1 MISRNRTF
9 ERIRQSGKLPQ
20 LPQVVIKLIE
30 ACNNDE
36 TDIRDLSR
44 IISTDPGLTSR
55 LMEVIGSAYLNM
67 PKTPDTIESAVVYL
81 GMDTIKNIAIS
92 ASAMQ
97 VFKLSS
103 LSPKFDIA
111 TFWNHSYKCAVIA
124 KKISMELKL
133 SQPDEAFLAG
143 LLHEIGKLM
152 LAQNFPGEY
161 MEIPTDQGDEEN
173 RIAAER
179 ERFDTTTEEI
189 SSWLFDQ
196 WHLSPL
202 MADAVLYVNASP
214 GEIANA
220 LDLVKI
226 LFVSNRLADKG
237 ADDPAVLKLSG
248 IEQSRLATMLT
259 QAEEEADSMAK
270 SLGIPTPDSNGVQV
284 EANDALTRKIKEI
297 ALFHG
302 TLQNLLN
309 AEDIDSV
316 LTITEN
322 GIKILFSIP
331 RIFYFLFDKE
341 KNLLTGKCNLKDK
354 HHRIL
359 ETIAIPM
366 SNTSSFLTTS
376 LQSNRILNSLAV
388 NGNTPAISD
397 IQLTRL
403 LETDGLCCI
412 PMKTVDSPVGVIVL
426 GIDQVHKS
434 TLLENSS
441 LLKLF
446 SRQTAMCLQSLKHRQ
461 ESASILQNERM
472 QAFSA
477 ITRKIVHEVNNP
489 IGIITNYLTL
499 LSMKLPDKHPVQ
511 AELTVVSEEIAR
523 IAGLIRKLS
532 NFSKPNI
539 AEFESVDINQL
550 YSAVLGI
557 IKKSLL
563 LPKGIEANLVAA
575 PNIPSITTDKN
586 GLKQVLINLVKNAA
600 EAMENGGK
608 ININIRFVPGSS
620 KIMIDEKRKTPGNIE
635 ISIQDNGPGIPAV
648 IKEKLFEPYNSTKG
662 PDNSGLGLSIV
673 HSIIRSLSGSITCKS
688 RVNEGTCFTILLP
701 VTSPKPILHQIIDDE
716 PVHQH

>member
-9 ERIRQSGKLPQ
+9 ERIRQSGNLPQ
-20 LPQVVIKLIE
+20 LPQVVVKLIE

-36 TDIRDLSR
+36 TDIRDLSQ

-55 LMEVIGSAYLNM
+55 LMEIIGSAYLNI
-67 PKTPDTIESAVVYL
+67 PKAPDTIESAVVYL

-92 ASAMQ
+92 ASAMH

-103 LSPKFDIA
+103 LSPEFDIA

-133 SQPDEAFLAG
+133 AQPDEAFLAG

-152 LAQNFPGEY
+152 LVQNFPGEY
-161 MEIPTDQGDEEN
+161 LEILTDQGDEEN
-173 RIAAER
+173 RIAAEK

-226 LFVSNRLADKG
+226 IFVSNRLADKG
-237 ADDPAVLKLSG
+237 ADDPAVLRLSG

-259 QAEEEADSMAK
+259 QAEAEADSMAK
-270 SLGIPTPDSNGVQV
+270 SLGIPTPDSTGVQV
-284 EANDALTRKIKEI
+284 EANDALTRKVKEI

-309 AEDIDSV
+309 AEEIDSV

-322 GIKILFSIP
+322 GIKILFNIP
-331 RIFYFLFDKE
+331 RVFYFLFDKE
-341 KNLLTGKCNLKDK
+341 KNLLTGKCSPKDK
-354 HHRIL
+354 HRRIL

-376 LQSNRILNSLAV
+376 LQSNRILNSLAA

-397 IQLTRL
+397 IQITRL
-403 LETDGLCCI
+403 LETNGLCCI

-434 TLLENSS
+434 TLMENSS

-446 SRQTAMCLQSLKHRQ
+446 SRQTAMCLQSLKYRQ

-511 AELTVVSEEIAR
+511 SELTVVSEEIDR

-550 YSAVLGI
+550 YSAVLEI

-563 LPKGIEANLVAA
+563 SPKGIEASLVAA

-600 EAMENGGK
+600 EAMGNGGK
-608 ININIRFVPGSS
+608 IQIKIGFVQGSS
-620 KIMIDEKRKTPGNIE
+620 KILIDEKRKTPGNIE
-635 ISIQDNGPGIPAV
+635 VTIQDNGPGIPAV

-688 RVNEGTCFTILLP
+688 RPNEGTCFTILLP
-701 VTSPKPILHQIIDDE
+701 VTSPKPILHQVIDDE